1 VTAAL
6 LEPQASAV
14 GGSGYNFVLIR
25 FAPGPRQGRD
35 IAGFERA
42 MAPFCAALEQSA
54 CVVTDQQPNGVT
66 NYARIDGTPEVLAG
80 ILAVLGLAALGQFA
94 VLSARRRRRDFAILK
109 TLGLVRRQLR
119 AVTTW
124 QVTTLTG
131 LALLVGLPVGVAAG
145 HWAWGLFAGDV
156 GLSSAAITPVPLVL
170 LMVPGAVLAAN
181 AIALPPG
188 RHCARL
194 DPAAVLRSE

>member
-1 VTAAL
+1 
-6 LEPQASAV
+6 
-14 GGSGYNFVLIR
+14 
-25 FAPGPRQGRD
+25 
-35 IAGFERA
+35 
-42 MAPFCAALEQSA
+42 
-54 CVVTDQQPNGVT
+54 
-66 NYARIDGTPEVLAG
+66 VLAG